1 MEYRQISDDYSVS
14 GQIQPEDIVAIKEAG
29 FRSVICNRPDN
40 EQPGQPSADS
50 VQAAAEAAGLAF
62 RYIPVIS
69 GQITMDN
76 VEDQAEALDELEGPV
91 FAYCRSGARCT
102 NLYGLI
108 QQQRRGEFPG
118 QGVLR
123 LRSGRAENG
132 GFREPERSVLK
143 VKYASTAGSRRLQ
156 AGFTYIPVHL
166 KSAARR
172 SLSASPARSQSSRA
186 APIHAAA
193 ARR

>member
-14 GQIQPEDIVAIKEAG
+14 GQIQPEDIAAIKDAG

-50 VQAAAEAAGLAF
+50 VKAAAEAAGLAF

-108 QQQRRGEFPG
+108 QQERG
-118 QGVLR
+118 
-123 LRSGRAENG
+123 
-132 GFREPERSVLK
+132 
-143 VKYASTAGSRRLQ
+143 
-156 AGFTYIPVHL
+156 
-166 KSAARR
+166 
-172 SLSASPARSQSSRA
+172 
-186 APIHAAA
+186 
-193 ARR
+193 